1 MRLTRFTDYGL
12 RTLIFLVA
20 EGKGKRAR
28 VQDIV
33 ECFDLSKDHLVKIV
47 QRLAAL
53 GYVETIR
60 GKNGGIR
67 LLREPAEI
75 NLAQAIVE
83 LESTL
88 EPIDCE
94 ALSCRLSSDCR
105 LRNILSEAK
114 RAFVEV
120 LRQYTVADLVVD
132 RGALRGQLGLS

>member
-12 RTLIFLVA
+12 RTLIFLVV
-20 EGKGKRAR
+20 EDKGKRVR

-67 LLREPAEI
+67 LLCEPAEI
-75 NLAQAIVE
+75 NLAQAILE
-83 LESTL
+83 LEPTL
-88 EPIDCE
+88 ELIDCE

-105 LRNILSEAK
+105 LRHILGEAK

-132 RGALRGQLGLS
+132 RGALRGQLGLP